1 MNHRK
6 RPLGRAHVWMGA
18 WILLVGLAA
27 CNLPTP
33 LPSAASTPTALPP
46 SPAQPPSST
55 TATVNLTSP
64 AAQSV
69 SIFLVALEDNGA
81 TGPKI
86 GCNDSLVAVPVR
98 MAPTQAV
105 LRAALEQLLSLKT
118 AYYGQSGLYHALYR
132 SDLAIEDLSIQ
143 DGEAMIH
150 LKGQLVLGGECDD
163 PRVKAQLEATARQ
176 FSTVKQ
182 VSIFING
189 VPLDQVLSA
198 KE

>member
-6 RPLGRAHVWMGA
+6 CLLGRGRFWMGA
-18 WILLVGLAA
+18 WSLLVGLAA

-46 SPAQPPSST
+46 SPTQPPLSA
-55 TATVNLTSP
+55 TATTVLPAP

-86 GCNDSLVAVPVR
+86 GCNDSLVAVPVS

-118 AYYGQSGLYHALYR
+118 AYYGQSGLYHALYQ
-132 SDLAIEDLSIQ
+132 SDLAIDDLSIQ
-143 DGEAMIH
+143 DGEAIIH
-150 LKGQLVLGGECDD
+150 LTGQLVLGGECDD

-182 VSIFING
+182 VSIFIND
-189 VPLDQVLSA
+189 VPLDEVLSA